1 MTSDLYC
8 FQNAEEMN
16 LRATRAAS
24 INHKL
29 KWIHV
34 GKEAAK
40 KPEPECPDVSHSLPS
55 TEKKKTNKK
64 TTVVLTLTDKELGIW
79 CCLRFLF
86 MDSIFP
92 GIQFGFAKKESAE
105 NNLNWVDPEIAEVLV
120 LARHS
125 AAIAK
130 LTALVVQRK
139 TR

>member
-1 MTSDLYC
+1 
-8 FQNAEEMN
+8 
-16 LRATRAAS
+16 
-24 INHKL
+24 
-29 KWIHV
+29 
-34 GKEAAK
+34 
-40 KPEPECPDVSHSLPS
+40 
-55 TEKKKTNKK
+55 
-64 TTVVLTLTDKELGIW
+64 
-79 CCLRFLF
+79 